1 MIRSLGGWSEVKKLR
16 LKGQDRLK
24 GDERILGDGEFV
36 LAVLSEANEKYERFY
51 ELKRLGYDI
60 DKIEQKVSKIY
71 GIDRADLYIKSRQRT
86 RADARSVLFYWAVRE
101 LGIEGTYL
109 AKKFGMSQPGVVY
122 AVNKGEKIV
131 NQNNLNLME

>member
-1 MIRSLGGWSEVKKLR
+1 MHFYFFPQFTLLKKLSHSGFSPR
-16 LKGQDRLK
+16 AEKKTGV
-24 GDERILGDGEFV
+24 FV
-36 LAVLSEANEKYERFY
+36 QAL
-51 ELKRLGYDI
+51 

-71 GIDRADLYIKSRQRT
+71 EIDRADLYIKSRQRT

-109 AKKFGMSQPGVVY
+109 AKIFGMSQPGVVY

-131 NQNNLNLME
+131 RQNNLNLIE